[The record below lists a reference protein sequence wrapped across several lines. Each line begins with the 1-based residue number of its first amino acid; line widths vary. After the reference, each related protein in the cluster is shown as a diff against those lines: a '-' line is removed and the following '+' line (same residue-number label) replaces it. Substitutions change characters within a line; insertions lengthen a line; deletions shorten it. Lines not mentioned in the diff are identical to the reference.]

1 MLALIYVHFLWK
13 QQPRNELMQETL
25 EIICIALQGYALVF
39 QKREEYI
46 FGVLYEHL
54 SNINYL
60 TYLQK
65 HCAINTKKFLF

>member
-1 MLALIYVHFLWK
+1 
-13 QQPRNELMQETL
+13 MQETL

-54 SNINYL
+54 SYINYL
-60 TYLQK
+60 KYLQK
-65 HCAINTKKFLF
+65 IAQSIPTNFHFDP

>member
-1 MLALIYVHFLWK
+1 
-13 QQPRNELMQETL
+13 MQETL

-60 TYLQK
+60 KYSHQQYVLVLSTLT
-65 HCAINTKKFLF
+65 NFPFDT

>member
-1 MLALIYVHFLWK
+1 
-13 QQPRNELMQETL
+13 MQETL

-39 QKREEYI
+39 QEREEYI

-60 TYLQK
+60 KYLQNYTYLLYQ
-65 HCAINTKKFLF
+65 H

>member
-1 MLALIYVHFLWK
+1 
-13 QQPRNELMQETL
+13 MQETL

-54 SNINYL
+54 SYINYL
-60 TYLQK
+60 KYLQK
-65 HCAINTKKFLF
+65 HCAINTKKFSF

>member
-1 MLALIYVHFLWK
+1 
-13 QQPRNELMQETL
+13 MQETL

-60 TYLQK
+60 KYLHKQLYVLVLSTLTNFPFDTYI
-65 HCAINTKKFLF
+65 HCNL

>member
-1 MLALIYVHFLWK
+1 
-13 QQPRNELMQETL
+13 MQETL

-60 TYLQK
+60 KYLQK
-65 HCAINTKKFLF
+65 QYVLLLSTLTNFPFDT

>member
-1 MLALIYVHFLWK
+1 
-13 QQPRNELMQETL
+13 MQETL

-54 SNINYL
+54 SNINYP

-65 HCAINTKKFLF
+65 QLIFALSTARNFHFDLKAHCNL

>member
-1 MLALIYVHFLWK
+1 
-13 QQPRNELMQETL
+13 MQETL

-60 TYLQK
+60 KYLQK
-65 HCAINTKKFLF
+65 QFECKLSNRSV

>member
-1 MLALIYVHFLWK
+1 
-13 QQPRNELMQETL
+13 MQETL

-60 TYLQK
+60 KYYKSIALSTLT
-65 HCAINTKKFLF
+65 NFPFDT

>member
-1 MLALIYVHFLWK
+1 
-13 QQPRNELMQETL
+13 MQETL

-46 FGVLYEHL
+46 YGVLYEHL

-60 TYLQK
+60 KYLQK
-65 HCAINTKKFLF
+65 HCAINTNIIFLLIHRHIVICKICSMMF

>member
-1 MLALIYVHFLWK
+1 
-13 QQPRNELMQETL
+13 MQETL

-60 TYLQK
+60 KYLQK
-65 HCAINTKKFLF
+65 QLILEKVCAIKTDKFSF

>member
-1 MLALIYVHFLWK
+1 
-13 QQPRNELMQETL
+13 MQETL

-60 TYLQK
+60 KYLQK
-65 HCAINTKKFLF
+65 ATLRYQHQEIFILIHRHIVICKICSMMF

>member
-1 MLALIYVHFLWK
+1 
-13 QQPRNELMQETL
+13 MQETL

-54 SNINYL
+54 SHINYL
-60 TYLQK
+60 KYLQK
-65 HCAINTKKFLF
+65 HCAINTDKVSF

>member
-1 MLALIYVHFLWK
+1 
-13 QQPRNELMQETL
+13 MQETL

-46 FGVLYEHL
+46 FGVLYDHL

-60 TYLQK
+60 KYLQK
-65 HCAINTKKFLF
+65 QLILENCAIKTDKFSF

>member
-1 MLALIYVHFLWK
+1 
-13 QQPRNELMQETL
+13 MQETL

-60 TYLQK
+60 KYLQK
-65 HCAINTKKFLF
+65 QLIALSTARNFHFDI